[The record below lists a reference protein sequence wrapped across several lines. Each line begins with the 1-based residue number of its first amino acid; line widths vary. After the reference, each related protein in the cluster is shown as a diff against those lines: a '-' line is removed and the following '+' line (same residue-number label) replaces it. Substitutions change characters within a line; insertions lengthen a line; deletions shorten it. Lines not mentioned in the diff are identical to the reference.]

1 MPDGDPPRLE
11 GVRLRWHFG
20 YWDGPINGVATYD
33 GRDYWFDAEPFDWE
47 DEPPHSRRYFLYE
60 LTDEELAE
68 ERYWHE
74 RFRDLVGTH
83 TEYDEEWQRLSGEVR
98 PPSGAFDREYAQR
111 KQPDYMSRPS
121 TGWFAIPGYVSSW
134 RD

>member
-1 MPDGDPPRLE
+1 
-11 GVRLRWHFG
+11 VRLRWHVS

-33 GRDYWFDAEPFDWE
+33 GRDCWFEAEGFDWE
-47 DEPPHSRRYFLYE
+47 DELPHSRRYLLYE

-74 RFRDLVGTH
+74 RFRELVGTH
-83 TEYDEEWQRLSGEVR
+83 TEYDEQGQRLSGEIR
-98 PPSGAFDREYAQR
+98 PPSSDFDREYGR
-111 KQPDYMSRPS
+111 RRQPDYTSRTPI
-121 TGWFAIPGYVSSW
+121 GWFAIPGYVSSW